1 MDTNENQGESSQSGT
16 QHAPNEAPKSDAKK
30 QENTLLA
37 ILAYIGPLILVS
49 FLLAKDDA
57 FVKFHIKQGLLLII
71 GEVAAWMLAMMFWPL
86 FFLVQIANI
95 FFLVLAVVG
104 IIRAAQGE
112 MKELPLIGHWAKN
125 FTF

>member
-1 MDTNENQGESSQSGT
+1 MTDEHTHEAPHHGH
-16 QHAPNEAPKSDAKK
+16 QHAPDETPKADAKK
-30 QENTLLA
+30 QENVLMA

-49 FLLAKDDA
+49 FLIAKEDP
-57 FVKFHIKQGLLLII
+57 FVKFHIKQGLLLVI
-71 GEVAAWMLAMMFWPL
+71 GEVAAWMLGMMFWPF

-112 MKELPLIGHWAKN
+112 MKELPLIGHWAKS